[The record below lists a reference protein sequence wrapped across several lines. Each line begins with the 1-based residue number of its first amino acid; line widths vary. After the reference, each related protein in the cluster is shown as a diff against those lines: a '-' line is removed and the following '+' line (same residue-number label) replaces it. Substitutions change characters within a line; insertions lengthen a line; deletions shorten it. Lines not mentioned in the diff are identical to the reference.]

1 MALIQD
7 CLIEI
12 MNTSCG
18 NFFYFHRSL
27 YNSKVFGIFQVMY
40 ILYIGTTVSDDWI
53 SAGIYVFR
61 RTAELST
68 GKLRFCP
75 RSSGREKVTF
85 VYISSYCDTDSM
97 RDDPY
102 WTSRRNSLELI
113 ELST

>member
-12 MNTSCG
+12 MNTSCR
-18 NFFYFHRSL
+18 NFFYFHRPS
-27 YNSKVFGIFQVMY
+27 YNSNFFCIFQVMY

-61 RTAELST
+61 RTTELST
-68 GKLRFCP
+68 GKLCFCR
-75 RSSGREKVTF
+75 RSSGRNKVTL
-85 VYISSYCDTDSM
+85 VYISSYNDTDPM

-102 WTSRRNSLELI
+102 
-113 ELST
+113 